1 MKGVSFVKKSFYLLG
16 LIILMA
22 VSGYAI
28 SSYRASQIY
37 LTDGSYQGEVLNEKE
52 GQVGL
57 YTLNVGEENVTLFSS
72 MFNESFEGTTN
83 NSDPKEYD
91 FAFEGFNIPGVMLS
105 DNEIQLFIDEE
116 PYVFRKKSD
125 VPIWE
130 VES

>member
-1 MKGVSFVKKSFYLLG
+1 MKGVSFVKEYFYLLG
-16 LIILMA
+16 FIVLIA

-28 SSYRASQIY
+28 YSYRASQIY
-37 LTDGSYQGEVLNEKE
+37 LTEGSYQGEVLNEKE

-57 YTLNVGEENVTLFSS
+57 YTLNVEEGNVTLFSS

-83 NSDPKEYD
+83 SSDTNDYD
-91 FAFEGFNIPGVMLS
+91 FAFEGFNIPGVLLS
-105 DNEIQLFIDEE
+105 DSEIQLLINEE
-116 PYVFRKKSD
+116 SYTFHKKSD